1 MVPNLA
7 YLCKMNSD
15 QAREHLKSATYEGL
29 GQYVATQLRR
39 ARRQKK
45 ESQAKFAARAGI
57 ALRTYKRLETHG
69 LGQMDTFLKALAALD
84 RSQYLFL
91 LFPQDVG
98 AQRNF
103 TLGQKIESLRQRALG
118 EVTKKD

>member
-7 YLCKMNSD
+7 HWRAMPPD
-15 QAREHLKSATYEGL
+15 QAREHLKAATYEDL

-39 ARRQKK
+39 ARRQRK

-69 LGQMDTFLKALAALD
+69 FGHMDTFLKALAALD

-91 LFPQDVG
+91 LFPQEVV
-98 AQRNF
+98 APRNF
-103 TLGQKIESLRQRALG
+103 TLGQKIESIRQRARG
-118 EVTKKD
+118 